1 MPKNIKIGKWLTE
14 LFKERWTFLLHSLFI
29 AGDVFNFDTKLHFI
43 HHTQDGSAYTV
54 VMETN

>member
-29 AGDVFNFDTKLHFI
+29 AGDVFNFDTKTALHPSYS
-43 HHTQDGSAYTV
+43 GW
-54 VMETN
+54 